1 MIVNGLHY
9 DTAGSGPTLLLVPG
23 GPLDATA
30 FDGLAPLLADAFT
43 VVTYDPRGLSRS
55 ATEDR
60 RQITVAGQAA
70 DALAV
75 LDAVSREPAHVFGHS
90 GGALTTLA
98 LVERHPSRVRTAVLM
113 EPPLVDLLPDAV
125 HIAANDRLVT
135 EAYERDGVWAAAAVF
150 MARAG
155 LAEEGGEAPPEEWL
169 AAMESNFDVFFGRM
183 YRSIGEYSPDFAALT
198 AASTTIEVGVGST
211 TVGELANRAAVA
223 FAERLGRPTVEFP
236 GDHNGFT
243 TDPEASA
250 VVLRKLL
257 S

>member
-9 DTAGSGPTLLLVPG
+9 DTAGTGPTLLLVPG

-30 FDGLAPLLADAFT
+30 FEGLVPLLADAFT

-55 ATEDR
+55 ATKDTA
-60 RQITVAGQAA
+60 QITVAGQAA

-75 LDAVSREPAHVFGHS
+75 LDAVSPEPAYVFGHS

-98 LVERHPSRVRTAVLM
+98 LVERHQNRVRTAVLM
-113 EPPLVDLLPDAV
+113 EPPLVGLLPDAV
-125 HIAANDRLVT
+125 HIRAEDRLVS

-150 MARAG
+150 MAQAG
-155 LAEEGGEAPPEEWL
+155 LEEDGQEAPPQEWL

-198 AASTTIEVGVGST
+198 AAPTTIEVGVGST
-211 TVGELANRAAVA
+211 TAGELANRAAIA

-243 TDPEASA
+243 TDPEANA

>member
-1 MIVNGLHY
+1 MIVNGVHY
-9 DTAGSGPTLLLVPG
+9 DTTGTGPALLLVPG

-55 ATEDR
+55 ATEDNA
-60 RQITVAGQAA
+60 QITVAGQAA

-75 LDAVSREPAHVFGHS
+75 LDAVSAEPAYVFGHS

-98 LVERHPSRVRTAVLM
+98 LIEQHRDQVRTAVLL
-113 EPPLVDLLPDAV
+113 EPPLVGLLPDAV
-125 HIAANDRLVT
+125 HIRANDRLVT

-150 MARAG
+150 MAQTG
-155 LAEEGGEAPPEEWL
+155 LDEEGDAPPAEAL
-169 AAMESNFDVFFGRM
+169 AAMEANFDVFFGRM
-183 YRSIGEYSPDFAALT
+183 YRSIGGYQPDFAALL
-198 AASTTIEVGVGST
+198 AASTRIEIGVGST
-211 TVGELANRAAVA
+211 TAGELANRAAIAV
-223 FAERLGRPTVEFP
+223 AERLGQPTVEFP
-236 GDHNGFT
+236 GDHNGFM
-243 TDPEASA
+243 TDPEANA